1 MDNLRGR
8 LSIFAKT
15 GTDWQIWRMDQTPPL
30 PTPLSSP
37 SPPPETPPEEFRSG
51 FIALIGRPNV
61 GKSTLL
67 NHLVGHK
74 VAITSP
80 VAQTTRRRL
89 RGILTRSTAQLIFVD
104 TPGIHKPHHLLGER
118 LVRSAR
124 DVIGQVDVVLLLVNG
139 SEPAGRGDAFIVDL
153 LKRTR
158 APVHLALN
166 HWDLVDPSQ
175 TEQQL
180 ESYRQLVREATNEE
194 EHACPWPL
202 HPISALTGLGT
213 DSLLESLERDL
224 PIGPC
229 LYPPETV
236 SDQSEQTLLAELIR
250 EQVLHQT
257 REEVPHSVAV
267 QVERIVEDPK
277 PARDGKV
284 RLAVL
289 ATVLVERQSQKIIL
303 IGRGGQMLRTIGS
316 GARQQMEALLGTP
329 VYLELFVKVSPH
341 WRRSPA
347 RLAELG
353 YGMQD

>member
-1 MDNLRGR
+1 MNHLP
-8 LSIFAKT
+8 
-15 GTDWQIWRMDQTPPL
+15 QPL
-30 PTPLSSP
+30 PFQPASP
-37 SPPPETPPEEFRSG
+37 APDPQEPAQAFHSG

-67 NHLVGHK
+67 NRLVGQK

-89 RGILTRSTAQLIFVD
+89 RGILTRPGAQLIFVD

-118 LVRSAR
+118 LVRSACE
-124 DVIGQVDVVLLLVNG
+124 VIGDVDVVLLLVNG

-153 LKRTR
+153 LNRSR
-158 APVHLALN
+158 VPVQVALN
-166 HWDLVDPSQ
+166 HWDVVDPSR

-180 ESYRQLVREATNEE
+180 ESYRQLLRGEGEGAEK
-194 EHACPWPL
+194 AASGSWPL
-202 HPISALTGLGT
+202 QPISALTGLGT
-213 DSLLESLERDL
+213 DALLASLERDL
-224 PIGPC
+224 PIGPA
-229 LYPPETV
+229 LYPPDSV
-236 SDQSEQTLLAELIR
+236 SDQSEETLLAELIR
-250 EQVLHQT
+250 EQVLHHT

-267 QVERIVEDPK
+267 QIDRIVEDTRAKQGDK
-277 PARDGKV
+277 P

-289 ATVLVERQSQKIIL
+289 ATILVERQSQKAIL

-316 GARQQMEALLGTP
+316 GARKQMEALLGNP
-329 VYLELFVKVSPH
+329 VYLELFVKVVAH

-353 YGMQD
+353 YGGVD

>member
-1 MDNLRGR
+1 
-8 LSIFAKT
+8 
-15 GTDWQIWRMDQTPPL
+15 
-30 PTPLSSP
+30 
-37 SPPPETPPEEFRSG
+37 
-51 FIALIGRPNV
+51 LIGRPNV

-67 NHLVGHK
+67 NRLVGQK

-89 RGILTRSTAQLIFVD
+89 RGILTTPTAQLIFVD

-124 DVIGQVDVVLLLVNG
+124 EAIGEVDVVVLLVKG
-139 SEPAGRGDAFIVDL
+139 FEPAGRGDAFIVEL
-153 LKRTR
+153 LKRSR
-158 APVHLALN
+158 VPVHVALN
-166 HWDLVDPSQ
+166 HWDVVNPSQ
-175 TEQQL
+175 AEEQL
-180 ESYRQLVREATNEE
+180 ESYRQLLARAMEGEDAGES
-194 EHACPWPL
+194 WPL

-213 DSLLESLERDL
+213 DALLSSLEHDL

-250 EQVLHQT
+250 EQVLHHT

-267 QVERIVEDPK
+267 QIDRIVEDDRPTK
-277 PARDGKV
+277 DGKARV
-284 RLAVL
+284 AVL
-289 ATVLVERQSQKIIL
+289 ATVLVERQSQKAIL

-316 GARQQMEALLGTP
+316 GARKQMEALLGNP
-329 VYLELFVKVSPH
+329 VYLELFVKVVPH
-341 WRRSPA
+341 WRRSA
-347 RLAELG
+347 SRLAELG

>member
-1 MDNLRGR
+1 M
-8 LSIFAKT
+8 
-15 GTDWQIWRMDQTPPL
+15 
-30 PTPLSSP
+30 
-37 SPPPETPPEEFRSG
+37 
-51 FIALIGRPNV
+51 IGRPNV

-67 NHLVGHK
+67 NRLVGQK

-89 RGILTRSTAQLIFVD
+89 RGILTTSTAQLIFVD

-124 DVIGQVDVVLLLVNG
+124 EAIGEVDVVVLLVKG
-139 SEPAGRGDAFIVDL
+139 FEPAGRGDAFIVEL
-153 LKRTR
+153 LKRSR
-158 APVHLALN
+158 VPVHVALN
-166 HWDLVDPSQ
+166 HWDVVNPSQ
-175 TEQQL
+175 AEEQL
-180 ESYRQLVREATNEE
+180 ESYRQLLAGAMEGEDAGES
-194 EHACPWPL
+194 WPL

-213 DSLLESLERDL
+213 DALLASLEKDL

-250 EQVLHQT
+250 EQVLHHT

-267 QVERIVEDPK
+267 QIDRIVEDDRPTK
-277 PARDGKV
+277 DGKARV
-284 RLAVL
+284 AVL
-289 ATVLVERQSQKIIL
+289 ATVLVERQSQKAIL

-316 GARQQMEALLGTP
+316 GARKQMEALLGNP
-329 VYLELFVKVSPH
+329 VYLELFVKVVPH
-341 WRRSPA
+341 WRRSA
-347 RLAELG
+347 SRLAELG

>member
-1 MDNLRGR
+1 MDHH
-8 LSIFAKT
+8 
-15 GTDWQIWRMDQTPPL
+15 PPSL
-30 PTPLSSP
+30 VPVDCP
-37 SPPPETPPEEFRSG
+37 SAIPAEPSQDFRSG

-67 NHLVGHK
+67 NRLVGQK

-89 RGILTRSTAQLIFVD
+89 RGILTTPTAQLIFVD

-124 DVIGQVDVVLLLVNG
+124 EVIGEVDVVVLLVKG

-153 LKRTR
+153 LRR
-158 APVHLALN
+158 SQVPVHLALN
-166 HWDLVDPSQ
+166 HWDLVPPSRRD
-175 TEQQL
+175 ELL
-180 ESYRQLVREATNEE
+180 ESYRQLLTGSATGEE
-194 EHACPWPL
+194 ESGLSWPF

-213 DSLLESLERDL
+213 DSLLDALERDL

-236 SDQSEQTLLAELIR
+236 SDQSERTLLAELIR

-267 QVERIVEDPK
+267 QIDRIVEDDRPTKAGK
-277 PARDGKV
+277 PRV
-284 RLAVL
+284 AVL
-289 ATVLVERQSQKIIL
+289 ATVLVERQSQKVIL
-303 IGRGGQMLRTIGS
+303 IGRGGQMLRAIGS
-316 GARQQMEALLGTP
+316 GARAQMETLLGNP
-329 VYLELFVKVSPH
+329 VYLELFVKVVPH
-341 WRRSPA
+341 WRRSAA

-353 YGMQD
+353 YGLQD

>member
-1 MDNLRGR
+1 MDH
-8 LSIFAKT
+8 
-15 GTDWQIWRMDQTPPL
+15 
-30 PTPLSSP
+30 
-37 SPPPETPPEEFRSG
+37 PPPPPVPVDCPSAIPEEPAHEFRSG

-67 NHLVGHK
+67 NRLVGQK

-89 RGILTRSTAQLIFVD
+89 RGILTTSTTQLIFVD

-124 DVIGQVDVVLLLVNG
+124 EVIGEVDVVVLLVKG
-139 SEPAGRGDAFIVDL
+139 SEPAGRGDAFIADL
-153 LKRTR
+153 LRHTKS
-158 APVHLALN
+158 PVHLALN
-166 HWDLVDPSQ
+166 HWDLVPPARQD
-175 TEQQL
+175 ELL
-180 ESYRQLVREATNEE
+180 ESYRQLLTGSVTGEE
-194 EHACPWPL
+194 EGGVSWPF
-202 HPISALTGLGT
+202 HPISALTGLGINN
-213 DSLLESLERDL
+213 LLEALEKDL

-229 LYPPETV
+229 LYPPDTV

-267 QVERIVEDPK
+267 QIERIVEDDRPTKAGK
-277 PARDGKV
+277 PRV
-284 RLAVL
+284 AVL
-289 ATVLVERQSQKIIL
+289 ATVLVERQSQKAIL

-316 GARQQMEALLGTP
+316 GARAQMETLLGNP
-329 VYLELFVKVSPH
+329 VYLELFVKVVPH
-341 WRRSPA
+341 WRRSAA

-353 YGMQD
+353 YGLQD

>member
-1 MDNLRGR
+1 MDH
-8 LSIFAKT
+8 
-15 GTDWQIWRMDQTPPL
+15 PPPHL
-30 PTPLSSP
+30 CPADNP
-37 SPPPETPPEEFRSG
+37 SPTLEEPAREFRSG

-67 NHLVGHK
+67 NRLVGQK

-89 RGILTRSTAQLIFVD
+89 RGILTTPTAQLIFVD

-124 DVIGQVDVVLLLVNG
+124 EVIGEVDLVLLLVKG

-153 LKRTR
+153 LRNSKV
-158 APVHLALN
+158 PVHLALN
-166 HWDLVDPSQ
+166 HWDGVAPSRA
-175 TEQQL
+175 EEL
-180 ESYRQLVREATNEE
+180 LDSYRQLLAESAPGQEGG
-194 EHACPWPL
+194 ASWPL

-213 DSLLESLERDL
+213 DILVDALERDL

-229 LYPPETV
+229 LYPADTV

-267 QVERIVEDPK
+267 QIDRIVDDDRPTKE
-277 PARDGKV
+277 GKLRV
-284 RLAVL
+284 AVL
-289 ATVLVERQSQKIIL
+289 ATVLVERQSQKAIL
-303 IGRGGQMLRTIGS
+303 IGRGGQMLRAIGT
-316 GARQQMEALLGTP
+316 GARKQMEALLGNP
-329 VYLELFVKVSPH
+329 VYLELFVKVVPH
-341 WRRSPA
+341 WRRSAA

-353 YGMQD
+353 YGLQD